1 MENLITHPSET
12 REESMVDASDDR
24 LYRADRFDPQSSVG
38 NLLRLAYGSLQAQ
51 IDRHMEPHGL
61 TAMQWQPLAIIASGD
76 AVTAADL
83 SRLMQ
88 VDTGATTRMLDRLAA
103 KGLITRERNMTDRRL
118 IKLSLTEAGQRIA
131 QAIPESLCTAL
142 NAHLTGFKREDLDTL
157 NSLLQ
162 RLIDNGHDLSDRSRS

>member
-1 MENLITHPSET
+1 MENVITHASET
-12 REESMVDASDDR
+12 HESGTTDDR
-24 LYRADRFDPQSSVG
+24 LYRADRFDPHSSVG

-61 TAMQWQPLAIIASGD
+61 TAMQWQPLSIIASGN
-76 AVTAADL
+76 ALTAADL

-103 KGLITRERNMTDRRL
+103 KGLLTRERNMTDRRL
-118 IKLSLTEAGQRIA
+118 IKLSLTEAGDRVA
-131 QAIPESLCTAL
+131 RAIPESLCAAL
-142 NAHLTGFKREDLDTL
+142 NAHLAGFKHEDLNML

-162 RLIDNGHDLSDRSRS
+162 RLIDNGQELNDRAKS